1 MNVIENPEYNCVLKD
16 SIAMQMVI
24 QNNYNTSLMRYKNS
38 KQKHIYSDEIYKNEM
53 IKYKNGVSNTM
64 LLTQKKSLLIQA
76 EQELLQKEFDLFR
89 SKVQLE
95 KYTKPIQL

>member
-1 MNVIENPEYNCVLKD
+1 MANNELKEIENKI
-16 SIAMQMVI
+16 IALQMVI
-24 QNNYNTSLMRYKNS
+24 QNNYNTALMRYKNF
-38 KQKHIYSDEIYKNEM
+38 KQKRIYSDEIYKNEM
-53 IKYKNGVSNTM
+53 IKYKNGFSNTM

-76 EQELLQKEFDLFR
+76 EQELLQKEFELFR

>member
-1 MNVIENPEYNCVLKD
+1 
-16 SIAMQMVI
+16 
-24 QNNYNTSLMRYKNS
+24 
-38 KQKHIYSDEIYKNEM
+38 M
-53 IKYKNGVSNTM
+53 IKYKNGFSNTM

-76 EQELLQKEFDLFR
+76 EQELLQKEFELFR